1 MNELPLD
8 FCMDAAQ
15 FNYVRVLYA
24 EEAVNVL
31 AQTGERGMVLAGGQ
45 SLIPQ
50 LSLHAMQPHV
60 LVDLG
65 QASDLRAIE
74 ARRDTVVIGA
84 MITHAMIEDGLVPDP
99 VAGMLPYVAHGIAH
113 RGVRNRG
120 TLGGSACWADPCADW
135 PTALI
140 ALDATMTCL
149 SPEGERRIPMT
160 AFYTDAF
167 STALKPAEI
176 ATSIEIPRSS
186 KRARWGYYKVTRT
199 VSESADAIAAVV
211 HDPERGV
218 SRVVLGGLKCP
229 PVVLGA
235 LSDDLRARSPSGPFT
250 IRLETCREMLSELP
264 ALADVNP
271 HNYAFALSRAL
282 RSAFAG

>member
-1 MNELPLD
+1 MNELSPD
-8 FCMDAAQ
+8 FRMDTAQ
-15 FNYVRVLYA
+15 FDYVRVLYA

-31 AQTGERGMVLAGGQ
+31 AQCGERGVVLAGGQ

-50 LSLHAMQPHV
+50 MSLRTSQPHV

-65 QASDLRAIE
+65 QAIDLRAIE
-74 ARRDTVVIGA
+74 ARRDRVTIGA
-84 MITHAMIEDGLVPDP
+84 MVTHAMIEDGLVPDP
-99 VAGMLPYVAHGIAH
+99 VVGMLPYVAHGIAH

-140 ALDATMTCL
+140 ALDAIITCL

-160 AFYTDAF
+160 RFYPDAF
-167 STALKPAEI
+167 TTALQPAEI
-176 ATSIEIPRSS
+176 ATAIEIPRSS
-186 KRARWGYYKVTRT
+186 KQARWGYYKVTRT

-218 SRVVLGGLKCP
+218 SRVVLGGLTCP

-235 LSDDLRARSPSGPFT
+235 VSEEIRERPPMPDA
-250 IRLETCREMLSELP
+250 IRLETCTEMLSEIP
-264 ALADVNP
+264 ALTDVNL

-282 RSAFAG
+282 RTAFAG

>member
-1 MNELPLD
+1 MKGLLLD
-8 FCMDAAQ
+8 TRMDAAH
-15 FNYVRVLYA
+15 FDYVRVLYA

-31 AQTGERGMVLAGGQ
+31 AQFGERAVVLAGGQ

-50 LSLHAMQPHV
+50 MSLRANMPHV

-65 QASDLRAIE
+65 QAIDLRTIE
-74 ARRDTVVIGA
+74 AHGDHVEIGA
-84 MITHAMIEDGLVPDP
+84 MVTHAMIEDGLVPDP
-99 VAGMLPYVAHGIAH
+99 IAGMLPYVAHGIAH

-120 TLGGSACWADPCADW
+120 TLGGTACWADPCADW
-135 PTALI
+135 PTALL
-140 ALDATMTCL
+140 ALDATVATL
-149 SPEGERRIPMT
+149 SPEGERRIPIT
-160 AFYTDAF
+160 AFYPEAF
-167 STALKPAEI
+167 ATVLGAAEVVTTI
-176 ATSIEIPRSS
+176 SVPRSS

-229 PVVLGA
+229 PIVLTEV
-235 LSDDLRARSPSGPFT
+235 SDEIRRRPPTPAT
-250 IRLETCREMLSELP
+250 IKLDACTERLGHIP
-264 ALADVNP
+264 ALTDVNL

-282 RSAFAG
+282 RTAFAD

>member
-1 MNELPLD
+1 MNELSTD
-8 FCMDAAQ
+8 FRMDTAQ
-15 FNYVRVLYA
+15 FDYVRVLYA

-31 AQTGERGMVLAGGQ
+31 AQCGDRGMVLAGGQ

-50 LSLHAMQPHV
+50 MSLLAMQPRV

-65 QASDLRAIE
+65 QAIDLRAIE
-74 ARRDTVVIGA
+74 ARRDSVTIGA
-84 MITHAMIEDGLVPDP
+84 MVTHAMIEDGLVPDP
-99 VAGMLPYVAHGIAH
+99 IVGMLPYVAHGIAH
-113 RGVRNRG
+113 RGIRNRG

-140 ALDATMTCL
+140 ALDATLTCL
-149 SPEGERRIPMT
+149 SPEGERRIAMT
-160 AFYTDAF
+160 DFYADAF
-167 STALKPAEI
+167 ATVLKPAEI
-176 ATSIEIPRSS
+176 ATALEIPRSS

-235 LSDDLRARSPSGPFT
+235 VADQ
-250 IRLETCREMLSELP
+250 IRERPPAPDTLALEACKEMLSDLP
-264 ALADVNP
+264 ALTDVNL